1 MDTERVGDVRARPD
15 HRLAGRGAERDVLV
29 GAVAGAAQRR
39 PSAIVVHG
47 EAGVGKTRLVQEVCR
62 DPELLVLWGSCV
74 HFGGASVPYAPI
86 IGVLQDWLAQAD
98 AAERAAVLA
107 GADELSSLLP
117 ALGGSPSA
125 PTARLIPLID
135 LVLNRIADRHRTV
148 VVVDDLHWADLA
160 SLDVLAYVITG
171 FRSQQ
176 LTVLGT
182 SRDEDR
188 GLGHPLHGWLADMR
202 RMPAFDEVHLE
213 RLDLDTTGLQVE
225 YLVGHIPDIALVNQV
240 QARSGGNPY
249 LTELLVQDLSG
260 TESVLPD
267 TVPGLLRDALLAA
280 WHRLSVQARQLVRV
294 LAVGGRPTPLPI
306 LAAVAG
312 AHGVDVGGLPGYLAE
327 AQERGVI
334 GAGKGSPWF
343 RHPLL
348 AEVLYD
354 GLPPGEAALIHTTYL
369 EVLEPQSELVAAD
382 LAVHSQQAGRIDDTY
397 RWSQIAAEHAVML
410 RAPAEQAIQL
420 ERMCDLWEQVSPELR
435 GTTADRTALI
445 LKTAAICSR
454 VARNDRAVE
463 LLTQAISL
471 VDRARDPLP
480 AADLLIDRSTVRW
493 HQAESIEAV
502 ATDIQD
508 AVEATSALP
517 NSAQHAR
524 ALAALAWAERWQ
536 GLPGAVAH
544 ADEAVQIA
552 RRAGSD
558 RALAAALAQRSMVLS
573 SQSPLEA
580 LADGQEAVRLARACG
595 ATLEWLRG
603 VVWQR
608 HALWNLGRREEATEA
623 ALRNY
628 ADMAAPGRD
637 LFAYFLAY
645 LAAEGL
651 LESGRWQEC
660 DELLRAGLA
669 ARCVNTGG
677 AGLRL
682 TAASLAVRRGRV
694 AEARQHLDRA
704 VELIPATFRG
714 IRHSLATGGGE
725 VLLAENKPQAAIDW
739 LRPRLT
745 LLGADPI
752 DEDDDLLVLYA
763 HAVAESARVARD
775 AGDEEGATKAV
786 GILEDTLSS
795 RAGDPFT
802 STDPQDS
809 VFKAMYRAQ
818 VSAELARCRDD
829 ADQPERWLRA
839 ADACGAAGAL
849 WHQAVAR
856 WRCAEAAIAA
866 GQPPIDVSDLL
877 RQAHGCAVA
886 LGAAPLQ
893 ADVESLARRSRIS
906 LRVPVPVVVPE
917 KPDTRLSGLTARERE
932 VLAFLVAGR
941 SNTEIARELFITDK
955 TVSAHV
961 SNILRKTGTAS
972 RLEAAALAVRL
983 DGPGA

>member
-1 MDTERVGDVRARPD
+1 MGDVRAGPD
-15 HRLAGRGAERDVLV
+15 HRLAGRGAERDALAGV
-29 GAVAGAAQRR
+29 VAAAAQRR
-39 PSAIVVHG
+39 PSAMVVHG
-47 EAGVGKTRLVQEVCR
+47 EAGVGKTRLVQEVCG

-74 HFGGASVPYAPI
+74 HFGGASVPYAPV
-86 IGVLQDWLAQAD
+86 IGVLQDWLVQAD
-98 AAERAAVLA
+98 AAERAAVLT

-117 ALGGSPSA
+117 ALGGLPST

-171 FRSQQ
+171 FRAQQ

-188 GLGHPLHGWLADMR
+188 GVGHPLHSWLADMR
-202 RMPAFDEVHLE
+202 RMPSFHELHLD

-225 YLVGHIPDIALVNQV
+225 YLVGQIPDIALVNQV
-240 QARSGGNPY
+240 QARSDGNPY
-249 LTELLVQDLSG
+249 LTELLVQNLSG
-260 TESVLPD
+260 AESTLPD
-267 TVPGLLRDALLAA
+267 TVSGALRDALLAA
-280 WHRLSVQARQLVRV
+280 WHRLSAQARQLVRV

-312 AHGVDVGGLPGYLAE
+312 AHGVEVGGLPGYIAE

-334 GAGKGSPWF
+334 GGGHGPPWF

-348 AEVLYD
+348 ADVLYD

-369 EVLEPQSELVAAD
+369 EVLESRSDPVEPVAAD
-382 LAVHSQQAGRIDDTY
+382 LAVHSLQAGRIDDTY
-397 RWSQIAAEHAVML
+397 RWSEVAAGHAVML

-445 LKTAAICSR
+445 LKTAAIGSR
-454 VARNDRAVE
+454 VARNDQAIE

-493 HQAESIEAV
+493 HRAESIEAV
-502 ATDIQD
+502 ATDIHD
-508 AVEATSALP
+508 AFEATSALP
-517 NSAQHAR
+517 DSAQHAR

-544 ADEAVQIA
+544 ADEAVRIA
-552 RRAGSD
+552 RRAGSP

-573 SQSPLEA
+573 SQSPLES
-580 LADGQEAVRLARACG
+580 LADGQEAERLARSCG

-669 ARCVNTGG
+669 VRCVNTGG

-725 VLLAENKPQAAIDW
+725 VLLAEHKPQAAIDW
-739 LRPRLT
+739 IGSRLT
-745 LLGADPI
+745 LLDAAPI

-775 AGDEEGATKAV
+775 AGDQESAAKAV

-795 RAGDPFT
+795 RPGEPFT
-802 STDPQDS
+802 STDSQDS
-809 VFKAMYRAQ
+809 AFKSMYRAQ
-818 VSAELARCRDD
+818 ISAELARCRND

-839 ADACGAAGAL
+839 VDACGAAGAR

-856 WRCAEAAIAA
+856 WRCAEAAIAG
-866 GQPPIDVSDLL
+866 GQPPVGVANLL
-877 RQAHGCAVA
+877 RQAHSCAVE

-893 ADVESLARRSRIS
+893 AEVESLARRSRIS
-906 LRVPVPVVVPE
+906 LRAPVPVAVPE
-917 KPDTRLSGLTARERE
+917 EPGTPLSTLTSRERE
-932 VLAFLVAGR
+932 ILAFLVAGR
-941 SNTEIARELFITDK
+941 SNGEIAKDLVITDK

-983 DGPGA
+983 NGPGA